1 MHFTGALTKPD
12 TVCPGEFK
20 QWIEILRGKAFKLKH
35 GYFVTK
41 QPSQDQLVKGI
52 THAEARR
59 DESEF
64 FAKNEPWATE
74 LSDMSHR
81 FGTVSLTKFLAQKL
95 GETIR
100 LRLPGIVETIQREA
114 EIVQAELD
122 RFPPPAIDNHF
133 HLIQTLITK
142 FASMA
147 GEYLQG
153 GHGVEKN
160 RLQMSFKHNARELG
174 RSLDSLVP
182 KIECCKVD
190 EEKNEYETPR
200 GVHHEESPCSI
211 RDTSSLVISLLDD
224 GDDDYWNKS
233 TPTLT
238 PKKSV
243 HQMSSGGSGEGS
255 RPSTHDSS
263 QKHSRAD
270 PEGPQLGP
278 NTYSLMQINKIMEF
292 NAGGQI
298 PHQVDSKAIEYLA
311 RRALKSWENS
321 IHGYLDACQKQL
333 LSVIHAVFVRKFD
346 QYKKTP
352 LHKQSYHILQ
362 DFLDRRF
369 EMQVDNVMNRLYKL
383 EKDQIATLNESGFK
397 VMKAKHHQHLVEVRA
412 RNREEQRESKR
423 RKLSADATLSAKK
436 RATEEKKLQQEERE
450 QGLGN
455 DQYAKEI
462 ELVAEVRAYYELAT
476 RRFVDNIFISV
487 WGEWVNIVRLG
498 LAEELWTGLG
508 FEEEDGEGNSPLAIS
523 NISPSPLS
531 STLLPHSIGLELRS
545 LVKYVD
551 SPFKVPGIAGGGP

>member
-1 MHFTGALTKPD
+1 MYFIGALTKPD

-41 QPSQDQLVKGI
+41 QPSQDQLIKGI

-59 DESEF
+59 DEFEF
-64 FAKNEPWATE
+64 FAKNEPWATQ
-74 LSDMSHR
+74 LSDISYR

-100 LRLPGIVETIQREA
+100 LRLPGIVETIRREA
-114 EIVQAELD
+114 DNVQSELD
-122 RFPPPAIDNHF
+122 SFPLQAIDNHF

-142 FASMA
+142 FASIA

-174 RSLDSLVP
+174 RSLDSLMP
-182 KIECCKVD
+182 KIECSKID
-190 EEKNEYETPR
+190 EEKYRNDTPR
-200 GVHHEESPCSI
+200 GAYHEESPCSI

-224 GDDDYWNKS
+224 GDDDYWKKS
-233 TPTLT
+233 TPTVT
-238 PKKSV
+238 PKKPAN
-243 HQMSSGGSGEGS
+243 QLASGGGDEGS

-263 QKHSRAD
+263 QKHSLAD
-270 PEGPQLGP
+270 PEGTQFGP
-278 NTYSLMQINKIMEF
+278 NTYTLMQINKIMEF

-311 RRALKSWENS
+311 RRALKAWENS

-333 LSVIHAVFVRKFD
+333 LSVIHAVFVKKFD

-352 LHKQSYHILQ
+352 LHKQSYRILQ
-362 DFLDRRF
+362 DFLDRHF
-369 EMQVDNVMNRLYKL
+369 ETQVDNVINRLYKL

-397 VMKAKHHQHLVEVRA
+397 VLKAKHHQHLLEARA

-423 RKLSADATLSAKK
+423 RKLNADTTLSTKK
-436 RATEEKKLQQEERE
+436 RATEEKKLQQEEKE
-450 QGLGN
+450 LNLGN
-455 DQYAKEI
+455 DHYAKEI

-476 RRFVDNIFISV
+476 RRFVDNIFMSV

-508 FEEEDGEGNSPLAIS
+508 FEEDDGEGNFPLTI
-523 NISPSPLS
+523 P
-531 STLLPHSIGLELRS
+531 
-545 LVKYVD
+545 
-551 SPFKVPGIAGGGP
+551 

>member
-1 MHFTGALTKPD
+1 MYFTGALTKPD

-20 QWIEILRGKAFKLKH
+20 QWIEILRGKAHKLKH

-41 QPSQDQLVKGI
+41 QPSQDQLIKGI

-100 LRLPGIVETIQREA
+100 LRLPGIVETIRAQA
-114 EIVQAELD
+114 ENVQAELD
-122 RFPPPAIDNHF
+122 SFPPPAIDNHF

-147 GEYLQG
+147 GEYLQV

-160 RLQMSFKHNARELG
+160 RLQVNFKHNARELG
-174 RSLDSLVP
+174 RSLDSLIP
-182 KIECCKVD
+182 KIESCKMD
-190 EEKNEYETPR
+190 EEKYGYETSR
-200 GVHHEESPCSI
+200 NVYLEESPCSI

-224 GDDDYWNKS
+224 DGDDDYWKKGV
-233 TPTLT
+233 PTVT
-238 PKKSV
+238 PKKPV
-243 HQMSSGGSGEGS
+243 HQPSSGGNGESS

-263 QKHSRAD
+263 QKHLRAD
-270 PEGPQLGP
+270 LEGAQLGP
-278 NTYSLMQINKIMEF
+278 NTYTLMQINKIMEF

-311 RRALKSWENS
+311 RRALKAWENS

-333 LSVIHAVFVRKFD
+333 LSVTHAVFIRKFD

-352 LHKQSYHILQ
+352 LHKQSYHILR
-362 DFLDRRF
+362 DFLDRCF
-369 EMQVDNVMNRLYKL
+369 ETQVDNVINRLYKI
-383 EKDQIATLNESGFK
+383 ERDQIATLNESGFK
-397 VMKAKHHQHLVEVRA
+397 VMKAKHHQHLLEIRA
-412 RNREEQRESKR
+412 RSREEQRESKR
-423 RKLSADATLSAKK
+423 RKLNADATLSAKK
-436 RATEEKKLQQEERE
+436 RSAEEKKLQLEEKE
-450 QGLGN
+450 QNLGN
-455 DQYAKEI
+455 DHYAKEI

-476 RRFVDNIFISV
+476 RRFVDNIFMSV
-487 WGEWVNIVRLG
+487 WGEWINMVRLG

-508 FEEEDGEGNSPLAIS
+508 FKEEGGEGNFPLAIS
-523 NISPSPLS
+523 YFFLFFPSLP
-531 STLLPHSIGLELRS
+531 LPHS
-545 LVKYVD
+545 Y
-551 SPFKVPGIAGGGP
+551 PNA